1 MTYLPGSYNPR
12 SLVVAKEVGGVLVL
26 GRLDSDVPACCASL
40 LRNLPVATVGDK
52 FVLGCAGVDVQFVR

>member
-1 MTYLPGSYNPR
+1 MTYLPGSYKPR
-12 SLVVAKEVGGVLVL
+12 SLVVAKDVGVLVL